1 MYQQPPVQPG
11 QLSPDGAWRW
21 DGARWVPSGAR
32 PSAGQPGG
40 SRRWIWWLAGGCALL
55 LVLGVAGAA
64 IGIGALVNNFQ
75 HGGFACLPSDFPNY
89 PGATVA
95 SENTTIGSGAAPGD
109 NKVCRMTLES
119 NDDVSTVTAFYT
131 DKLGSGDW
139 TVTSND
145 PTTGHLQFQRVSRPA
160 TVGTL
165 DLLARGQH
173 TEIQLELDS

>member
-1 MYQQPPVQPG
+1 M
-11 QLSPDGAWRW
+11 WRW
-21 DGARWVPSGAR
+21 DGARWVPSG
-32 PSAGQPGG
+32 GG
-40 SRRWIWWLAGGCALL
+40 AATGRLNSRRWIWWLAGGCALL

-64 IGIGALVNNFQ
+64 IGIGALVNSFQ
-75 HGGFACLPSDFPNY
+75 HGGFACLPSDFPQY
-89 PGATVA
+89 PGASVA

-119 NDDVSTVTAFYT
+119 NDDVSTVTAFYSS
-131 DKLGSGDW
+131 KLGSGDW
-139 TVTSND
+139 AITSND
-145 PTTGHLQFQRVSRPA
+145 PASGEVRFHRVSRPA